1 VEQEVENHLKLRMKQ
16 YIPQDFDLVDYDREL
31 LKKQLD
37 LETVRVTLKRDPE
50 READPENPAGQPF
63 YVRHIERETNEEGMF
78 RRLQEELSKMAQ
90 QYSITDEDIN
100 DMFISVSC
108 NKKKLI
114 ELLQGNDFTKW
125 NELEDMAL
133 GMDTNSPQYKY
144 LLKQKGQ
151 EEINRRK
158 KFLGLQ

>member
-1 VEQEVENHLKLRMKQ
+1 
-16 YIPQDFDLVDYDREL
+16 
-31 LKKQLD
+31 
-37 LETVRVTLKRDPE
+37 
-50 READPENPAGQPF
+50 
-63 YVRHIERETNEEGMF
+63 
-78 RRLQEELSKMAQ
+78 MAQ

-151 EEINRRK
+151 DEINRRK
-158 KFLGLQ
+158 KFLGLP